1 MDRPDARLHVRKA
14 VKGNAMID
22 LLDDRQRLF
31 ELYRPR
37 EAEFSLVDV
46 PELPFAVIDGE
57 GPPEQHAGEAI
68 KALFQAIQPIRRET
82 RARMGKAFVE
92 PPVEMLYRADDPA
105 DMVHDR
111 KERWNW
117 RAMVTLPAWI
127 DAAALDRSIA
137 EAREHMDAV
146 PASLHFERF
155 AEGLCAQIMH
165 VGPTNDVPALLQRL
179 YSGFLPDR
187 GLEPVGAH
195 HEIYLD
201 DWNRVAPERRKL
213 ILRQPVRP
221 VPNPQRSTS

>member
-1 MDRPDARLHVRKA
+1 
-14 VKGNAMID
+14 MID
-22 LLDDRQRLF
+22 LLDDRKKLL
-31 ELYRPR
+31 ELYSPETR
-37 EAEFSLVDV
+37 EFSLVDV
-46 PELPFAVIDGE
+46 PELPFAAIDGE
-57 GPPEQHAGEAI
+57 GAPDTGAASAI
-68 KALFQAIQPIRRET
+68 KTLFQAIQPIRMET

-92 PPVEMLYRADDPA
+92 PPVEMLYWADDPA
-105 DMVHDR
+105 DLVHGRR
-111 KERWNW
+111 KRWKW

-127 DAAALDRSIA
+127 DAAALDRSIT

-146 PASLHFERF
+146 PASLRFERF

-179 YSGFLPDR
+179 HSGFLPDR
-187 GLEPVGAH
+187 SLEPVGAY

-221 VPNPQRSTS
+221 VVNPQRSTS